1 MGDQQNLL
9 KSSGPRSP
17 EACKRQ
23 LRMHNRM
30 LIGGTQRVRRAGT
43 LGAVVPGNLGGTY
56 AEGDLCL
63 KAHAGKLTSLP
74 SHPHSFPSRD
84 DKGRVAV

>member
-1 MGDQQNLL
+1 MGGYGHWEEALGDKRNLL

-30 LIGGTQRVRRAGT
+30 LIGGTQRVRRGGT
-43 LGAVVPGNLGGTY
+43 LGAVVPGNLWVERMQRETC
-56 AEGDLCL
+56 A
-63 KAHAGKLTSLP
+63 
-74 SHPHSFPSRD
+74 
-84 DKGRVAV
+84 